1 MIFQDFAPSPNIP
14 CIVQINYPDGDIGF
28 YLAVNNKDA
37 ESSYGGSMIAI
48 FKPKPL
54 TRSVLEDTTQK

>member
-1 MIFQDFAPSPNIP
+1 MIFQDFAPSPNLP

-37 ESSYGGSMIAI
+37 EISYGRSMVAI
-48 FKPKPL
+48 FKPKNKKP
-54 TRSVLEDTTQK
+54 

>member
-1 MIFQDFAPSPNIP
+1 MIFQPYAPSPNIP
-14 CIVQINYPDGDIGF
+14 CIVQINYPDGDICF
-28 YLAVNNKDA
+28 YRALNNKDA
-37 ESSYGGSMIAI
+37 ESFFGRSMIAI